1 MFAISIPIPPIAIA
15 WLGLSLLI
23 GLLALA
29 KQRSFVGWLLA
40 SLLFTPFAAVVLFYL
55 PPAKASVPKKGK
67 TKSRAAPPPMP
78 TSPSLFRRIIG
89 AARFRMKESRSAKA
103 VVGVTGA
110 AHRSLERD
118 IAKSVKSRFGRD
130 DH

>member
-29 KQRSFVGWLLA
+29 KRRSFVGWLLA
-40 SLLFTPFAAVVLFYL
+40 SLLFTPFATVVLFYL

-67 TKSRAAPPPMP
+67 TKGPPPMP
-78 TSPSLFRRIIG
+78 TSPSLFRRITG